1 MSSQACLKRIGKES
15 APSVDVVA
23 ALVASFGE
31 GV

>member
-1 MSSQACLKRIGKES
+1 MTSQACLKRTGKWS
-15 APSVDVVA
+15 ATTFDVVA

>member
-1 MSSQACLKRIGKES
+1 MTSQACAKRDWEKT
-15 APSVDVVA
+15 ALSVDVVA